1 MVETLLGSLFLVN
14 GTTVTTPALGAGNR
28 KGIYRQQ
35 LISLLQKQEK
45 FEVVE
50 TEVSPF
56 ALQKADVNYS
66 CWGDAQGL
74 FSVGQY
80 RKKKFGNE
88 LTQEI
93 WELFSAHIQQLHQ
106 L

>member
-1 MVETLLGSLFLVN
+1 M
-14 GTTVTTPALGAGNR
+14 
-28 KGIYRQQ
+28 
-35 LISLLQKQEK
+35 ISLLQKQEK

-56 ALQKADVNYS
+56 ALQKADELFVL
-66 CWGDAQGL
+66 GDAQGL
-74 FSVGQY
+74 LSVGQY
-80 RKKKFGNE
+80 RKKKFGNK